1 MKSEVY
7 AGCGN
12 FKRIIVAKFSIGAD
26 VLECL
31 EKLVKEENIR
41 AGAIITG
48 IATLTKMR
56 VRSLDSIPKD
66 FPKVQPKENIFEVE
80 GPLEVL
86 NMSGIIFVRDKD
98 VAVHPH
104 ITACDA
110 DGKMYGGHLMPGSI
124 VYMTCELVVGEFAG
138 LTMGSKFDTRVGHFL
153 VTPTST

>member
-1 MKSEVY
+1 MKSEILE
-7 AGCGN
+7 GSGS
-12 FKRIIVAKFSIGAD
+12 FKRIIVAKFGVGAD

-31 EKLVKEENIR
+31 ERLIKEKEIR

-48 IATLTKMR
+48 IATLAKMR

-66 FPKVQPKENIFEVE
+66 FPKVQPGLNVFEVE

-86 NMSGIIFVRDKD
+86 NVSGIIFVRDKE

-110 DGKMYGGHLMPGSI
+110 NGKMYGGHLMAGSI
-124 VYMTCELVVGEFAG
+124 VYMTCELVIGEFEG
-138 LTMGSKFDTRVGHFL
+138 LTMGSKFDERAGHFML
-153 VTPTST
+153 NPTSI